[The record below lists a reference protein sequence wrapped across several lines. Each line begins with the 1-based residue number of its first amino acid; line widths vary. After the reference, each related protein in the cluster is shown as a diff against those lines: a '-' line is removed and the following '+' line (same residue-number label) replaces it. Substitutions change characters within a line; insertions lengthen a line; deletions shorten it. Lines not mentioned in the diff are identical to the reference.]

1 LATSEH
7 QRPPNKQ
14 SEPAQAGE
22 SEPAQAGESEPAQ
35 AGEAASPD
43 PLHALSERLDRA
55 SLQARQ
61 LAAEA
66 AEAVLRGAPTPPP
79 SGWAAPGG
87 GEDQRSAAG
96 ELDGLVAALASLRDL
111 VPPEL
116 QRRLAEAL
124 RELLLAIRALLD
136 WYIERLDREQAA
148 TSEAEDIPI
157 L

>member
-1 LATSEH
+1 MATSEH
-7 QRPPNKQ
+7 QPQPNKH
-14 SEPAQAGE
+14 SETGRGGE
-22 SEPAQAGESEPAQ
+22 KPP
-35 AGEAASPD
+35 PD
-43 PLHALSERLDRA
+43 PLRALGERLDRA
-55 SLQARQ
+55 SLQARR

-66 AEAVLRGAPTPPP
+66 AEAALRGAPTPPP

-87 GEDQRSAAG
+87 DEDARSAAG

-136 WYIERLDREQAA
+136 WYIERLDREQTA
-148 TSEAEDIPI
+148 TGEAEDIPI

>member
-1 LATSEH
+1 MATSEH
-7 QRPPNKQ
+7 QRRPNKQ
-14 SEPAQAGE
+14 SEPGQAGE
-22 SEPAQAGESEPAQ
+22 
-35 AGEAASPD
+35 EAPPD
-43 PLHALSERLDRA
+43 PLRALSERLDRA
-55 SLQARQ
+55 SVQARR

-66 AEAVLRGAPTPPP
+66 AAAVLRGAPTPPP
-79 SGWAAPGG
+79 SGWAAPGSD
-87 GEDQRSAAG
+87 EDQRSAAA

-136 WYIERLDREQAA
+136 WYIERLDRERPA
-148 TSEAEDIPI
+148 SGEVEDIPI

>member
-1 LATSEH
+1 MATSEH
-7 QRPPNKQ
+7 QQRPNRQ
-14 SEPAQAGE
+14 SEPGRGGE
-22 SEPAQAGESEPAQ
+22 EAPA
-35 AGEAASPD
+35 D
-43 PLHALSERLDRA
+43 PLRVLSERLDRA
-55 SLQARQ
+55 SLQARR

-79 SGWAAPGG
+79 SGWAARGG
-87 GEDQRSAAG
+87 DEDPRSPAG

-124 RELLLAIRALLD
+124 RELLLSIRALLD
-136 WYIERLDREQAA
+136 WYIERLDREK
-148 TSEAEDIPI
+148 TESSEAEDIPI

>member
-7 QRPPNKQ
+7 QQRPNRQP
-14 SEPAQAGE
+14 EPGGGGE
-22 SEPAQAGESEPAQ
+22 EAPA
-35 AGEAASPD
+35 D
-43 PLHALSERLDRA
+43 PLRVLSERLDRA
-55 SLQARQ
+55 SLQARR

-79 SGWAAPGG
+79 SGWAARGG
-87 GEDQRSAAG
+87 DEDPRSAAG

-124 RELLLAIRALLD
+124 RELLLSIRALLD
-136 WYIERLDREQAA
+136 WYIERLDREK
-148 TSEAEDIPI
+148 TESSEAEDIPI

>member
-1 LATSEH
+1 MATSEH
-7 QRPPNKQ
+7 QPRPNKQ
-14 SEPAQAGE
+14 SEPGPAGE
-22 SEPAQAGESEPAQ
+22 
-35 AGEAASPD
+35 EAPPD
-43 PLHALSERLDRA
+43 PLRALGERLDRA
-55 SLQARQ
+55 SLQARR

-66 AEAVLRGAPTPPP
+66 AEAAMRGATMPPP

-87 GEDQRSAAG
+87 DEDPRSAAG

-124 RELLLAIRALLD
+124 RELLVAIRALLD
-136 WYIERLDREQAA
+136 WYIERLDREQTA
-148 TSEAEDIPI
+148 TGEAEDIPI

>member
-7 QRPPNKQ
+7 QRRPNKQ
-14 SEPAQAGE
+14 SEPGKGGE
-22 SEPAQAGESEPAQ
+22 
-35 AGEAASPD
+35 EAPQD
-43 PLHALSERLDRA
+43 PLRALGERLDRA
-55 SLQARQ
+55 SEQARR

-66 AEAVLRGAPTPPP
+66 AEGALRGARRPPP

-87 GEDQRSAAG
+87 DEDPRSGAG
-96 ELDGLVAALASLRDL
+96 ELDGLVAALASLREL

-124 RELLLAIRALLD
+124 RELLRAIRALLD
-136 WYIERLDREQAA
+136 WYIERLDREQ
-148 TSEAEDIPI
+148 TSTGEAEDIPI